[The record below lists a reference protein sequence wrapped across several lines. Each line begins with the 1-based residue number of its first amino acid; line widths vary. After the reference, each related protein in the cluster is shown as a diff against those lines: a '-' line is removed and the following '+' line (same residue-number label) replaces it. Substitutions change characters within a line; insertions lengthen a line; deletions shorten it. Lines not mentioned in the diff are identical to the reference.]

1 MKRLMNWTRQVG
13 EQVKSVCNN
22 QKGQTTTEYV
32 VVLAVIAGMAVVVLG
47 VLDTG
52 LQAAIANV
60 ITAITTAIQRLV
72 SGKFMRMDMH

>member
-1 MKRLMNWTRQVG
+1 MKRLMNWTRLVG

-32 VVLAVIAGMAVVVLG
+32 IVLAVIAGMAVVVLAL
-47 VLDTG
+47 LDTG

-60 ITAITTAIQRLV
+60 ITAITTAI
-72 SGKFMRMDMH
+72 